1 MMMEEKEMAVVNKAD
16 VPSHSD
22 TLLAAVGASLGSRKR
37 VERREREREWKASGR
52 RNSVVVVVVR

>member
-22 TLLAAVGASLGSRKR
+22 TLLAAVGVSLGSRKR
-37 VERREREREWKASGR
+37 VERRERESGR
-52 RNSVVVVVVR
+52 RQVGEIPS

>member
-22 TLLAAVGASLGSRKR
+22 TLLAAVGVSLGSRKR
-37 VERREREREWKASGR
+37 VERRERERVEG
-52 RNSVVVVVVR
+52 VR